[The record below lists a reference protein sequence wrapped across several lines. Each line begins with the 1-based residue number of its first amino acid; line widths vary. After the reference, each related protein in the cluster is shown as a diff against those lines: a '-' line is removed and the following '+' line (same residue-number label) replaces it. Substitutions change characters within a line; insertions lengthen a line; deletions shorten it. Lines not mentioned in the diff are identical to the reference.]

1 MVRERIA
8 ALPLKKR
15 KNRAP
20 LVCLVTS
27 RRHGH
32 WMIPMGKKEKKLS
45 LADVARL
52 EAYEEAGVLGSLNRK
67 KFFEVKTSSNK
78 KQKKR
83 KVRIFPMQV
92 RNTLKNWPE
101 KKQRQRRWVSIN
113 KLKTILPDKQLAN
126 AIIAFHQQ

>member
-67 KFFEVKTSSNK
+67 
-78 KQKKR
+78 
-83 KVRIFPMQV
+83 
-92 RNTLKNWPE
+92 NTVYKYFLGVTFCSYL
-101 KKQRQRRWVSIN
+101 QSR
-113 KLKTILPDKQLAN
+113 
-126 AIIAFHQQ
+126 